1 MSSVVDATR
10 NAINELK
17 RSHHKIASKQN
28 IKLDKPDIRKLEFVI
43 PRGVETISRLQIT
56 RANICTME
64 AEIPKKLHIS
74 MKYTTP
80 EEPGIMNNY
89 VDFVVQSIDEA
100 IIIRGQPFPYFMF
113 PEYTFTFTI
122 TPCHLANIIPEEIII
137 DYDIIAETII
147 RDREVV
153 NKKTQILSELC
164 DAPWKYRFRCDQII
178 KEYPKIIK
186 YKPPVQFSAFIPN
199 ICAMP
204 FVDNGCR
211 EQIENLI
218 KSLEDDTL
226 FEKPKKKEFKTGS
239 TKEYKVVDT
248 EIKNLDDLLS
258 VINNNPDDFE
268 YAINMELLRA
278 AKPGLEKLNNIIGM
292 SEIKTIMTEWIL
304 YFLSDLPREN
314 NGQFMNIALLGEPG
328 VGKTHLSEILAEIFA
343 SLSVT
348 KNGDLVK
355 ISITDLVGQ
364 VVGQSENKTAEIL
377 KKHKGSVILVDEAY
391 SIARSGDSRVC
402 SFGAKSLDTINK
414 FLGEN
419 TDTMMIICGYKELID
434 KYFFGVNDGLKRRF
448 PWIFEMKGY
457 NETELYQIMETKIA
471 KDGYIINFTDDQKQN
486 IIKLIKD
493 NKETLKHNG
502 GDIANIITK
511 AISLHCRRILTMS
524 KTEKNVLSYSTIING
539 MTNYF
544 KKPEINVED
553 WRYSMYT

>member
-1 MSSVVDATR
+1 
-10 NAINELK
+10 
-17 RSHHKIASKQN
+17 
-28 IKLDKPDIRKLEFVI
+28 
-43 PRGVETISRLQIT
+43 
-56 RANICTME
+56 
-64 AEIPKKLHIS
+64 
-74 MKYTTP
+74 
-80 EEPGIMNNY
+80 
-89 VDFVVQSIDEA
+89 
-100 IIIRGQPFPYFMF
+100 
-113 PEYTFTFTI
+113 
-122 TPCHLANIIPEEIII
+122 
-137 DYDIIAETII
+137 
-147 RDREVV
+147 
-153 NKKTQILSELC
+153 
-164 DAPWKYRFRCDQII
+164 
-178 KEYPKIIK
+178 
-186 YKPPVQFSAFIPN
+186 
-199 ICAMP
+199 
-204 FVDNGCR
+204 
-211 EQIENLI
+211 
-218 KSLEDDTL
+218 
-226 FEKPKKKEFKTGS
+226 
-239 TKEYKVVDT
+239 
-248 EIKNLDDLLS
+248 
-258 VINNNPDDFE
+258 
-268 YAINMELLRA
+268 
-278 AKPGLEKLNNIIGM
+278 
-292 SEIKTIMTEWIL
+292 
-304 YFLSDLPREN
+304 
-314 NGQFMNIALLGEPG
+314 MNIALLGEPG

-471 KDGYIINFTDDQKQN
+471 KDGYIISFTDEQKQN
-486 IIKLIKD
+486 IIKMIKD

-524 KTEKNVLSYSTIING
+524 KTEKNVLCYDTIING

-544 KKPEINVED
+544 KKPEINIDE
-553 WRYSMYT
+553 WKYSMYT